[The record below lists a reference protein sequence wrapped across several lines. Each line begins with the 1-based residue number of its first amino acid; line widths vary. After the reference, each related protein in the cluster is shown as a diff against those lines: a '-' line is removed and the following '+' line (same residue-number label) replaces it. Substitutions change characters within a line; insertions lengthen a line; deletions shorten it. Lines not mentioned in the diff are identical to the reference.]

1 MQGRGND
8 WSRECTMTTRDG
20 GNDDDNDN
28 GDNDDNDSAFAFWGG
43 MGVGGEGVID
53 DGEKG

>member
-28 GDNDDNDSAFAFWGG
+28 GDNNDNDSAFAFSGG